1 MITMPKILETVVIDK
16 KKTWTKNLSSDSNEF
31 LVDLDDNVIN
41 ELLQKRDLLDQYNIE
56 HFTHLKTQIQHIKQ
70 AILIE
75 GCGFCVING
84 ANFTAFD
91 KHELSNIHI
100 IISKIFGELLIQNK
114 QGEQVVEVKDLGKK
128 LSTGGRYHHTKEGG
142 SYHTDGCHIFENPP
156 DYVGLLCLNP
166 AKNGGVSKFVS
177 AYTIHNKLQED
188 KNLLKI
194 LYEKFYMDKRNENQ
208 ASETSTQFV
217 PIFTYNNE
225 KLNCRCCQRELIDSG
240 HEKMNKPLTESQRNA
255 LDNLDKLLANENFA
269 VSYLLKKGDM
279 MYSNNKWLI
288 HDRTDFEDSDDENLK
303 RFLLRTWIREKDNN

>member
-1 MITMPKILETVVIDK
+1 MSKILETLVIDK

-31 LVDLDDNVIN
+31 LVDLDDNVIG
-41 ELLQKRDLLDQYNIE
+41 ELLQKRDLLDQHNIQ
-56 HFTHLKTQIQHIKQ
+56 HFTHLKTQIQCIKQ
-70 AILIE
+70 AILIQ

-84 ANFTAFD
+84 TNFTAFD

-100 IISKIFGELLIQNK
+100 LISKIFGELLIQNK
-114 QGEQVVEVKDLGKK
+114 QGEQTVEVKDLGKT

-166 AKNGGVSKFVS
+166 AKNGGVSKFIS

-188 KNLLKI
+188 KNLLRI

-208 ASETSTQFV
+208 ADETPTQFV
-217 PIFTYNNE
+217 PIFTYNNG

-240 HEKMNKPLTESQRNA
+240 HEKMNKPLTEYQKNA
-255 LDNLDKLLANENFA
+255 LDNLDKLLANENLA

-303 RFLLRTWIREKDNN
+303 RALLRTWIREKYNN

>member
-1 MITMPKILETVVIDK
+1 MSKILETLVIDK

-31 LVDLDDNVIN
+31 LVDLDDNVIG
-41 ELLQKRDLLDQYNIE
+41 ELLQKRDLLDQHNIQ

-70 AILIE
+70 AILIQ

-84 ANFTAFD
+84 TNFTAFD

-100 IISKIFGELLIQNK
+100 LISKIFGELLIQNK
-114 QGEQVVEVKDLGKK
+114 HGEQIVEVKDLGKT

-166 AKNGGVSKFVS
+166 AKNGGVSKFIS

-188 KNLLKI
+188 KNLLRI

-208 ASETSTQFV
+208 ADEIPTQFV
-217 PIFTYNNE
+217 PIFTYNNG

-240 HEKMNKPLTESQRNA
+240 HEKMNKPLTEYQKNA
-255 LDNLDKLLANENFA
+255 LDNLDKLLANENLA

-303 RFLLRTWIREKDNN
+303 RALLRTWIREKYNN

>member
-1 MITMPKILETVVIDK
+1 MSKILETLVIDK

-31 LVDLDDNVIN
+31 LVDLDDNVIG
-41 ELLQKRDLLDQYNIE
+41 ELLQKRDLLDQHNIQ

-70 AILIE
+70 AILIQ

-84 ANFTAFD
+84 TNFTAFD

-100 IISKIFGELLIQNK
+100 LISKIFGELLIQNK
-114 QGEQVVEVKDLGKK
+114 QGEQTVEVKDLGKT

-166 AKNGGVSKFVS
+166 AKNGGVSKFIS

-188 KNLLKI
+188 KNLLRI

-208 ASETSTQFV
+208 ADEIPTQFV
-217 PIFTYNNE
+217 PIFTYNNG

-240 HEKMNKPLTESQRNA
+240 HEKMNKPLTEYQKNA
-255 LDNLDKLLANENFA
+255 LDNLDKLLANENLA

-303 RFLLRTWIREKDNN
+303 RALLRTWIRERDNN

>member
-1 MITMPKILETVVIDK
+1 MSKILETLVIDK
-16 KKTWTKNLSSDSNEF
+16 KKIWTKNLSSDSNEF
-31 LVDLDDNVIN
+31 LVDLDDNVIG
-41 ELLQKRDLLDQYNIE
+41 ELLQKRDLLDQHNIQ

-70 AILIE
+70 VILIQ

-84 ANFTAFD
+84 TNFTAFD

-100 IISKIFGELLIQNK
+100 LISKIFGELLIQNK
-114 QGEQVVEVKDLGKK
+114 QGEQIVEVKDLGKT
-128 LSTGGRYHHTKEGG
+128 LSTGGRYHHTREGG

-166 AKNGGVSKFVS
+166 AKNGGVSKFIS

-188 KNLLKI
+188 KNLLRI

-208 ASETSTQFV
+208 ADEIPTQFV
-217 PIFTYNNE
+217 PIFTYNNG

-240 HEKMNKPLTESQRNA
+240 HEKMNKPLTEYQKNA
-255 LDNLDKLLANENFA
+255 LDNLDKLLANENLA

-303 RFLLRTWIREKDNN
+303 RVLLRTWIREKDNN

>member
-1 MITMPKILETVVIDK
+1 MSKILETLVIDK

-31 LVDLDDNVIN
+31 LVDLDDNVIG
-41 ELLQKRDLLDQYNIE
+41 ELLQKRDLLDQHNIQ

-70 AILIE
+70 VILIQ

-84 ANFTAFD
+84 TNFTAFD

-100 IISKIFGELLIQNK
+100 LISKIFGELLIQNK
-114 QGEQVVEVKDLGKK
+114 QGEQIVEVKDLGKT
-128 LSTGGRYHHTKEGG
+128 LSTGGRYHHTREGG

-166 AKNGGVSKFVS
+166 AKNGGVSKFIS

-188 KNLLKI
+188 KNLLRI

-208 ASETSTQFV
+208 ADEIPTQFV
-217 PIFTYNNE
+217 PIFTYNNG

-240 HEKMNKPLTESQRNA
+240 HEKMNKPLTEYQKNA
-255 LDNLDKLLANENFA
+255 LDNLDKLLANENLA

-303 RFLLRTWIREKDNN
+303 RALLRTWIREKDNN

>member
-1 MITMPKILETVVIDK
+1 MSKILETLVIDK

-31 LVDLDDNVIN
+31 LVDLDDNVIG
-41 ELLQKRDLLDQYNIE
+41 ELLQKRDFLDQHNIQ

-70 AILIE
+70 AILIQ

-84 ANFTAFD
+84 TNFTAFD

-100 IISKIFGELLIQNK
+100 LISKIFGELLIQNK
-114 QGEQVVEVKDLGKK
+114 QGEQTVEVKDLGKT

-166 AKNGGVSKFVS
+166 AKNGGVSKFIS

-188 KNLLKI
+188 KNLLRI

-208 ASETSTQFV
+208 ADEIPTQFV
-217 PIFTYNNE
+217 PIFTYNNG
-225 KLNCRCCQRELIDSG
+225 KLNCRCCQRELIDAG
-240 HEKMNKPLTESQRNA
+240 HEKMNKPLTEYQKNA

-269 VSYLLKKGDM
+269 VSYLLKKGDI

-288 HDRTDFEDSDDENLK
+288 HDRTNFEDSDDENLK
-303 RFLLRTWIREKDNN
+303 RALLRTWIREKDNN

>member
-1 MITMPKILETVVIDK
+1 MSEILETLVIDK

-31 LVDLDDNVIN
+31 LVDLDDSVIS
-41 ELLQKRDLLDQYNIE
+41 ELLQKRDLLDQHNIQ

-70 AILIE
+70 AILIQ

-84 ANFTAFD
+84 TNFTAFD

-100 IISKIFGELLIQNK
+100 LISKIFGELLIQNK
-114 QGEQVVEVKDLGKK
+114 HGEQIVEVKDLGKT

-166 AKNGGVSKFVS
+166 AKNGGVSKFIS

-188 KNLLKI
+188 KNLLRI

-208 ASETSTQFV
+208 ADEIPTQFV
-217 PIFTYNNE
+217 PIFTYNNG

-240 HEKMNKPLTESQRNA
+240 HEKMNKPLTEYQKNA
-255 LDNLDKLLANENFA
+255 LDNLDKLLANENLA

-303 RFLLRTWIREKDNN
+303 RALLRTWIREKYNN

>member
-1 MITMPKILETVVIDK
+1 MSKILETLVIDK
-16 KKTWTKNLSSDSNEF
+16 KKTWTKNLSNDSNEF
-31 LVDLDDNVIN
+31 LVDLDDNVIS
-41 ELLQKRDLLDQYNIE
+41 ELLQKRDLLDQHNIQ

-70 AILIE
+70 AILIQ

-84 ANFTAFD
+84 TNFTAFD

-100 IISKIFGELLIQNK
+100 LISKIFGELLIQNK
-114 QGEQVVEVKDLGKK
+114 HGEQTVEVKDLGKT

-166 AKNGGVSKFVS
+166 AKNGGVSKFIS

-188 KNLLKI
+188 KNLLRI

-208 ASETSTQFV
+208 ADEIPTQFV
-217 PIFTYNNE
+217 PIFTYNNG

-240 HEKMNKPLTESQRNA
+240 HEKMNKPLTEYQKNA
-255 LDNLDKLLANENFA
+255 LDNLDKLLANENLA

-303 RFLLRTWIREKDNN
+303 RALLRTWIREKDNN

>member
-1 MITMPKILETVVIDK
+1 MSEILETLVIDK

-31 LVDLDDNVIN
+31 LVDLDDNVIG
-41 ELLQKRDLLDQYNIE
+41 ELLQKRDLLDQHNIQ

-70 AILIE
+70 AILIQ

-84 ANFTAFD
+84 TNFTAFD

-100 IISKIFGELLIQNK
+100 LISKIFGELLIQNK
-114 QGEQVVEVKDLGKK
+114 QGEQTVEVKDLGKT

-166 AKNGGVSKFVS
+166 AKNGGVSKFIS

-188 KNLLKI
+188 KNLLRI

-208 ASETSTQFV
+208 ADETPTQFV
-217 PIFTYNNE
+217 PIFTYNNG

-240 HEKMNKPLTESQRNA
+240 HEKMNKPLTEYQKNA

-303 RFLLRTWIREKDNN
+303 RALLRTWIREKDNN

>member
-1 MITMPKILETVVIDK
+1 MSEILETLVIDK

-31 LVDLDDNVIN
+31 LVDLDDNVIG
-41 ELLQKRDLLDQYNIE
+41 ELLQKRDLLDQHNIQ

-70 AILIE
+70 AILIQ

-84 ANFTAFD
+84 TNFTAFD

-100 IISKIFGELLIQNK
+100 LISKIFGELLIQNK
-114 QGEQVVEVKDLGKK
+114 QGEQTVEVKDLGKT

-166 AKNGGVSKFVS
+166 AKNGGVSKFIS

-188 KNLLKI
+188 KNLLRI

-208 ASETSTQFV
+208 ADETPTQFV
-217 PIFTYNNE
+217 PIFTYNNG
-225 KLNCRCCQRELIDSG
+225 KLNCRCCQRELIDAG
-240 HEKMNKPLTESQRNA
+240 HEKMNKPLTEYQKNA
-255 LDNLDKLLANENFA
+255 LDNLDKLLANENLA

-303 RFLLRTWIREKDNN
+303 RALLRTWIRERDNN

>member
-1 MITMPKILETVVIDK
+1 MSKILETLVIDK

-31 LVDLDDNVIN
+31 LVDLDDSVIS
-41 ELLQKRDLLDQYNIE
+41 ELLQKRDLLDQHNIQ

-70 AILIE
+70 AILIQ

-84 ANFTAFD
+84 TNFTAFD

-100 IISKIFGELLIQNK
+100 LISKIFGELLIQNK
-114 QGEQVVEVKDLGKK
+114 QGEQTVEVKDLGKT

-166 AKNGGVSKFVS
+166 AKNGGVSKFIS

-188 KNLLKI
+188 KNLLRI

-208 ASETSTQFV
+208 ADEIPTQFV
-217 PIFTYNNE
+217 PIFTYNNG

-240 HEKMNKPLTESQRNA
+240 HEKMNKPLTEYQKNA
-255 LDNLDKLLANENFA
+255 LDNLDELLANENLA

-303 RFLLRTWIREKDNN
+303 RALLRTWIREKYNN

>member
-1 MITMPKILETVVIDK
+1 MSEILETLVIDK

-31 LVDLDDNVIN
+31 LVDLDDNVIG
-41 ELLQKRDLLDQYNIE
+41 ELLQKRDLLDQHNIQ

-70 AILIE
+70 AILIQ

-84 ANFTAFD
+84 TNFTAFD

-100 IISKIFGELLIQNK
+100 LISKIFGELLIQNK
-114 QGEQVVEVKDLGKK
+114 QGEQSVEVKDLGKT

-166 AKNGGVSKFVS
+166 AKNGGVSRFIS

-188 KNLLKI
+188 KNLLRI

-208 ASETSTQFV
+208 ADETPTQFV
-217 PIFTYNNE
+217 PIFTYNNG
-225 KLNCRCCQRELIDSG
+225 KLNCRCCQRELIDAG
-240 HEKMNKPLTESQRNA
+240 HEKMNKPLTEYQKNA
-255 LDNLDKLLANENFA
+255 LDNLDKLLANENLA

-303 RFLLRTWIREKDNN
+303 RALLRTWIREKDNN

>member
-1 MITMPKILETVVIDK
+1 MSKILETLVIDK
-16 KKTWTKNLSSDSNEF
+16 KKIWTKNLSSDSNEF
-31 LVDLDDNVIN
+31 LVDLDDNVIG
-41 ELLQKRDLLDQYNIE
+41 ELLQKRDLLDQHNIQ

-70 AILIE
+70 VILIQ

-84 ANFTAFD
+84 TNFTAFD

-100 IISKIFGELLIQNK
+100 LISKIFGELLIQNK
-114 QGEQVVEVKDLGKK
+114 QGEQIVEVKDLGKT
-128 LSTGGRYHHTKEGG
+128 LSTGGRYHHTREGG

-166 AKNGGVSKFVS
+166 AKNGGVSKFIS

-188 KNLLKI
+188 KNLLRI

-208 ASETSTQFV
+208 ADETPTQFV
-217 PIFTYNNE
+217 PIFTYNNG

-240 HEKMNKPLTESQRNA
+240 HEKMNKPLTEYQKNA
-255 LDNLDKLLANENFA
+255 LDNLDKLLANENLA

-303 RFLLRTWIREKDNN
+303 RVLLRTWIREKDNN

>member
-1 MITMPKILETVVIDK
+1 MSEILETLVIDK

-31 LVDLDDNVIN
+31 LVDLDDNVIG
-41 ELLQKRDLLDQYNIE
+41 ELLQKRDLLDQHNIQ

-70 AILIE
+70 AILIQ

-84 ANFTAFD
+84 TNFTAFD

-100 IISKIFGELLIQNK
+100 LISKIFGELLIQNK
-114 QGEQVVEVKDLGKK
+114 HGEQIVEVKDLGKT

-166 AKNGGVSKFVS
+166 AKNGGVSKFIS

-188 KNLLKI
+188 KNLLRI

-208 ASETSTQFV
+208 ADETPTQFV
-217 PIFTYNNE
+217 PIFTYNNG

-240 HEKMNKPLTESQRNA
+240 YEKMNKPLTEYQKNA

-303 RFLLRTWIREKDNN
+303 RALLRTWIREKDNN

>member
-1 MITMPKILETVVIDK
+1 MSKILETLVIDK

-31 LVDLDDNVIN
+31 LVDLDDNVIS
-41 ELLQKRDLLDQYNIE
+41 ELLQKRDLLDQYNIQ

-70 AILIE
+70 DILIQ

-84 ANFTAFD
+84 TNFTAFA

-100 IISKIFGELLIQNK
+100 LISKIFGELLIQNK
-114 QGEQVVEVKDLGKK
+114 HGEQIVEVKDLGKT

-166 AKNGGVSKFVS
+166 AKNGGVSKFIS

-188 KNLLKI
+188 KNLLRI

-208 ASETSTQFV
+208 ADETPTQFV
-217 PIFTYNNE
+217 PIFTYNNG

-240 HEKMNKPLTESQRNA
+240 HEKMNKPLTEYQKNA
-255 LDNLDKLLANENFA
+255 LDNLDKLLANENLA

-303 RFLLRTWIREKDNN
+303 RALLRTWIREKDNN

>member
-1 MITMPKILETVVIDK
+1 MSEILETLVIDK

-31 LVDLDDNVIN
+31 LVDLDDNVIG
-41 ELLQKRDLLDQYNIE
+41 ELLQKRDLLDQHNIQ

-70 AILIE
+70 AILIQ

-84 ANFTAFD
+84 TNFTAFD

-100 IISKIFGELLIQNK
+100 LISKIFGELLIQNK
-114 QGEQVVEVKDLGKK
+114 HGEQIVEVKDLGKT

-166 AKNGGVSKFVS
+166 AKNGGVSKFIS

-188 KNLLKI
+188 KNLLRI

-208 ASETSTQFV
+208 ADETPTQFV
-217 PIFTYNNE
+217 PIFTYNNG

-240 HEKMNKPLTESQRNA
+240 HEKMNKPLTEYQKNA
-255 LDNLDKLLANENFA
+255 LDNLDKLLANENLA

-303 RFLLRTWIREKDNN
+303 RALLRTWIREKDNN

>member
-1 MITMPKILETVVIDK
+1 MSKILETLVIDK

-31 LVDLDDNVIN
+31 LVDLDDNVIG
-41 ELLQKRDLLDQYNIE
+41 ELLQKRDLLDQHNIQ

-70 AILIE
+70 VILIQ

-84 ANFTAFD
+84 TNFTAFD

-100 IISKIFGELLIQNK
+100 LISKIFGELLIQNK
-114 QGEQVVEVKDLGKK
+114 QGEQIVEVKDLGKT

-166 AKNGGVSKFVS
+166 AKNGGVSKFIS

-188 KNLLKI
+188 KNLLRI

-208 ASETSTQFV
+208 ADEIPTQFV
-217 PIFTYNNE
+217 PIFTYNNG

-240 HEKMNKPLTESQRNA
+240 HEKMNKPLTEYQKNA
-255 LDNLDKLLANENFA
+255 LDNLDKLLANENLA

-303 RFLLRTWIREKDNN
+303 RALLRTWIREKVSN

>member
-1 MITMPKILETVVIDK
+1 MSEILETLVIDK

-31 LVDLDDNVIN
+31 LVDLDDNVIS
-41 ELLQKRDLLDQYNIE
+41 ELLQKRDLLDQHNIQ

-70 AILIE
+70 AILIQ

-84 ANFTAFD
+84 TNFTAFD

-100 IISKIFGELLIQNK
+100 LISKIFGELLIQNK
-114 QGEQVVEVKDLGKK
+114 QGEQTVEVKDLGKT

-166 AKNGGVSKFVS
+166 AKNGGVSKFIS

-188 KNLLKI
+188 KNLLRI

-208 ASETSTQFV
+208 ADETPTQFV
-217 PIFTYNNE
+217 PIFTYNNG
-225 KLNCRCCQRELIDSG
+225 KLNCRCCQRELIDAG
-240 HEKMNKPLTESQRNA
+240 HEKMNKPLTEYQKNA

-303 RFLLRTWIREKDNN
+303 RALLRTWIREKDNN

>member
-1 MITMPKILETVVIDK
+1 MSEILETLVIDK

-31 LVDLDDNVIN
+31 LVDLDDNVIG
-41 ELLQKRDLLDQYNIE
+41 ELLQKRDLLDQHNIQ

-70 AILIE
+70 AILIQ

-84 ANFTAFD
+84 TNFTAFD

-100 IISKIFGELLIQNK
+100 LISKIFGELLIQNK
-114 QGEQVVEVKDLGKK
+114 QGEQSVEVKDLGKT

-166 AKNGGVSKFVS
+166 AKNGGVSKFIS

-188 KNLLKI
+188 KNLLRI

-208 ASETSTQFV
+208 ADEIPTQFV
-217 PIFTYNNE
+217 PIFTYNNG

-240 HEKMNKPLTESQRNA
+240 HEKMNKPLTEYQKNA
-255 LDNLDKLLANENFA
+255 LDNLDKLLANENLA

-303 RFLLRTWIREKDNN
+303 RALLRTWIREKYNN

>member
-1 MITMPKILETVVIDK
+1 MSKILETLVIDK

-31 LVDLDDNVIN
+31 LVDLDDNVIG
-41 ELLQKRDLLDQYNIE
+41 ELLQKRDLLDQHNIQ

-70 AILIE
+70 VILIQ

-84 ANFTAFD
+84 TNFTAFD

-100 IISKIFGELLIQNK
+100 LISKIFGELLIQNK
-114 QGEQVVEVKDLGKK
+114 QGEQIVEVKDLGKT
-128 LSTGGRYHHTKEGG
+128 LSTGGRYHHTREGG

-166 AKNGGVSKFVS
+166 AKNGGVSKFIS

-188 KNLLKI
+188 KNLLRI

-208 ASETSTQFV
+208 ADEIPTQFV
-217 PIFTYNNE
+217 PIFTYNNG

-240 HEKMNKPLTESQRNA
+240 HEKMNKPLTEYQKNA
-255 LDNLDKLLANENFA
+255 LDNLDKLLANENLA

-303 RFLLRTWIREKDNN
+303 RALLRTWIREKVSN

>member
-1 MITMPKILETVVIDK
+1 MSEILETLVIDK

-31 LVDLDDNVIN
+31 LVDLDDNVIG
-41 ELLQKRDLLDQYNIE
+41 ELLQKRDLLDQHNIQ
-56 HFTHLKTQIQHIKQ
+56 HFTHLKTQIQCIKQ
-70 AILIE
+70 AILIQ

-84 ANFTAFD
+84 TNFTAFD

-100 IISKIFGELLIQNK
+100 LISKIFGELLIQNK
-114 QGEQVVEVKDLGKK
+114 QGEQSVEVKDLGKT

-166 AKNGGVSKFVS
+166 AKNGGVSKFIS

-188 KNLLKI
+188 KNLLRI

-208 ASETSTQFV
+208 ADETPTQFV
-217 PIFTYNNE
+217 PIFTYNNG

-240 HEKMNKPLTESQRNA
+240 HEKMNKPLTEYQKNA
-255 LDNLDKLLANENFA
+255 LDNLDKLLANENLA

-303 RFLLRTWIREKDNN
+303 RALLRTWIREKDNN

>member
-1 MITMPKILETVVIDK
+1 MSKILETLVIDK

-31 LVDLDDNVIN
+31 LVDLDDNVIS
-41 ELLQKRDLLDQYNIE
+41 ELLQKRDLLDQHNIQ

-70 AILIE
+70 AILIQ

-84 ANFTAFD
+84 TNFTAFD

-100 IISKIFGELLIQNK
+100 LISKIFGELLIQNK
-114 QGEQVVEVKDLGKK
+114 QGEQTVEVKDLGKT

-166 AKNGGVSKFVS
+166 AKNGGVSKFIS

-188 KNLLKI
+188 KNLLRI

-208 ASETSTQFV
+208 ADEIPTQFV
-217 PIFTYNNE
+217 PIFTYNNG

-240 HEKMNKPLTESQRNA
+240 HEKMNKPLTEYQKNA
-255 LDNLDKLLANENFA
+255 LDNLDKLLANENLA

-303 RFLLRTWIREKDNN
+303 RALLRTWIREKDNN

>member
-1 MITMPKILETVVIDK
+1 MSEILETLVIDK

-31 LVDLDDNVIN
+31 LVDLDDNVIG
-41 ELLQKRDLLDQYNIE
+41 ELLQKRDLLDQHNIQ

-70 AILIE
+70 AILIQ

-84 ANFTAFD
+84 TNFTAFD

-100 IISKIFGELLIQNK
+100 LISKIFGELLIQNK
-114 QGEQVVEVKDLGKK
+114 QGEQTVEVKDLGKT

-166 AKNGGVSKFVS
+166 AKNGGVSKFIS

-188 KNLLKI
+188 KNLLRI

-208 ASETSTQFV
+208 ADEIPTQFV
-217 PIFTYNNE
+217 PIFTYNNG

-240 HEKMNKPLTESQRNA
+240 HEKMNKPLTEYQKNA

-269 VSYLLKKGDM
+269 VSYLLKKGDI

-288 HDRTDFEDSDDENLK
+288 HDRTNFEDSDDENLK
-303 RFLLRTWIREKDNN
+303 RALLRTWIREKDNN

>member
-1 MITMPKILETVVIDK
+1 MPKILETLVIDK

-31 LVDLDDNVIN
+31 LVDLDDNVIG
-41 ELLQKRDLLDQYNIE
+41 ELLQKRDLLDQHNIQ

-70 AILIE
+70 AILIQ

-84 ANFTAFD
+84 TNFTAFD

-100 IISKIFGELLIQNK
+100 LISKIFGELLIQNK
-114 QGEQVVEVKDLGKK
+114 QGEQSVEVKDLGKT

-166 AKNGGVSKFVS
+166 AKNGGVSKFIS

-188 KNLLKI
+188 KNLLRI

-208 ASETSTQFV
+208 ADETPTQFV
-217 PIFTYNNE
+217 PIFTYNNG

-240 HEKMNKPLTESQRNA
+240 HEKMNKPLTEYQKNA

-303 RFLLRTWIREKDNN
+303 RALLRTWIREKDNN

>member
-1 MITMPKILETVVIDK
+1 MSKILETLVIDK

-31 LVDLDDNVIN
+31 LVDLDDNVIG
-41 ELLQKRDLLDQYNIE
+41 ELLQKRDLLDQHNIQ

-70 AILIE
+70 AILIQ

-84 ANFTAFD
+84 TNFTAFD

-100 IISKIFGELLIQNK
+100 LISKIFGELLIQNK
-114 QGEQVVEVKDLGKK
+114 HGEQIVEVKDLGKT

-166 AKNGGVSKFVS
+166 AKNGGVSKFIS

-188 KNLLKI
+188 KNLLRI

-208 ASETSTQFV
+208 ADEISTQFV
-217 PIFTYNNE
+217 PIFTYNNG

-240 HEKMNKPLTESQRNA
+240 HEKMNKPLTEYQKNA
-255 LDNLDKLLANENFA
+255 LDNLDKLLANENLA

-303 RFLLRTWIREKDNN
+303 RALLRTWIREKVSN

>member
-1 MITMPKILETVVIDK
+1 MSEILETLVIDK
-16 KKTWTKNLSSDSNEF
+16 KKTWTKNLSNDSNEF
-31 LVDLDDNVIN
+31 LVDLDDNVIG
-41 ELLQKRDLLDQYNIE
+41 ELSQKRELLDQHNIQ

-70 AILIE
+70 AILIQ

-84 ANFTAFD
+84 TNFTAFD

-100 IISKIFGELLIQNK
+100 LISKIFGELLIQNK
-114 QGEQVVEVKDLGKK
+114 QGEQTVEVKDLGKT

-166 AKNGGVSKFVS
+166 AKNGGVSKFIS

-188 KNLLKI
+188 KNLLRI

-208 ASETSTQFV
+208 ADETPTQFV
-217 PIFTYNNE
+217 PIFTYNNG

-240 HEKMNKPLTESQRNA
+240 HEKMNKPLTEYQKNA
-255 LDNLDKLLANENFA
+255 LDNLDELLANENLA

-303 RFLLRTWIREKDNN
+303 RALLRTWIREKDNN

>member
-1 MITMPKILETVVIDK
+1 MMMPKILETIVIDK
-16 KKTWTKNLSSDSNEF
+16 KKTWTKNLSGDSNEF
-31 LVDLDDNVIN
+31 FVDLEDKVIE
-41 ELLQKRDLLDQYNIE
+41 ELLQKRDLLDQHNIQD
-56 HFTHLKTQIQHIKQ
+56 FTYLKTQIQYFKQ
-70 AILIE
+70 TILID

-100 IISKIFGELLIQNK
+100 LISKIFGELLIQNK
-114 QGEQVVEVKDLGKK
+114 QGEQIVEVKDLGKK
-128 LSTGGRYHHTKEGG
+128 LSTGGRYHHTNEGD

-166 AKNGGVSKFVS
+166 AKKGGLSKFIS

-188 KNLLKI
+188 KNSLKI

-208 ASETSTQFV
+208 ANESLAQFV

-240 HEKMNKPLTESQRNA
+240 HEKMNTPLTKSQKNA
-255 LDNLDKLLANENFA
+255 LDNLGELLANENFA
-269 VSYLLKKGDM
+269 VSYLLKRGDM
-279 MYSNNKWLI
+279 MFSNNKWLI
-288 HDRTDFEDSDDENLK
+288 HDRTDFEDFDDQNLK
-303 RFLLRTWIREKDNN
+303 RYLLRTWIREKSNN

>member
-1 MITMPKILETVVIDK
+1 MSEILETLVIDK

-31 LVDLDDNVIN
+31 LVDLDDNVIG
-41 ELLQKRDLLDQYNIE
+41 ELLQKRDLLDQHNIQ

-70 AILIE
+70 AILIQ

-84 ANFTAFD
+84 TNFTAFD

-100 IISKIFGELLIQNK
+100 LISKIFGELLIQNK
-114 QGEQVVEVKDLGKK
+114 QGEQTVEVKDLGKT

-166 AKNGGVSKFVS
+166 AKNGGVSKFIS

-188 KNLLKI
+188 KNLLRI

-208 ASETSTQFV
+208 ADEAPTQFV
-217 PIFTYNNE
+217 PIFTYNNG
-225 KLNCRCCQRELIDSG
+225 KLNCRCCQRELIDAG
-240 HEKMNKPLTESQRNA
+240 HEKMNKPLTEYQKNA
-255 LDNLDKLLANENFA
+255 LDNLDKLLANENLA

-303 RFLLRTWIREKDNN
+303 RSLLRTWIRERDNN

>member
-1 MITMPKILETVVIDK
+1 MSEILETLVIDK

-31 LVDLDDNVIN
+31 LVDLDDNVIG
-41 ELLQKRDLLDQYNIE
+41 ELLQKRDLLDQHNIQ

-70 AILIE
+70 AILIQ

-84 ANFTAFD
+84 TNFTAFD

-100 IISKIFGELLIQNK
+100 LISKIFGELLIQNK
-114 QGEQVVEVKDLGKK
+114 HGEQIVEVKDLGKT

-166 AKNGGVSKFVS
+166 AKNGGVSKFIS

-188 KNLLKI
+188 KNLLRI

-208 ASETSTQFV
+208 ADEIPTQFV
-217 PIFTYNNE
+217 PIFTYNNG

-240 HEKMNKPLTESQRNA
+240 HEKMNKPLTEYQKNA
-255 LDNLDKLLANENFA
+255 LDNLDKLLANENLA

-288 HDRTDFEDSDDENLK
+288 HDRTNFEDSDDENLK
-303 RFLLRTWIREKDNN
+303 RSLLRTWIREKDNN

>member
-1 MITMPKILETVVIDK
+1 MSEILETLVIDK

-31 LVDLDDNVIN
+31 LVDLDDNVIG
-41 ELLQKRDLLDQYNIE
+41 ELLQKRDLLDQHNIQ

-70 AILIE
+70 AILIQ

-84 ANFTAFD
+84 TNFTAFD

-100 IISKIFGELLIQNK
+100 LISKIFGELLIQNK
-114 QGEQVVEVKDLGKK
+114 QGEQTVEVKDLGKT

-166 AKNGGVSKFVS
+166 AKNGGVSKFIS

-188 KNLLKI
+188 KNLLRI

-208 ASETSTQFV
+208 ADETPTQFV
-217 PIFTYNNE
+217 PIFTYNNG

-240 HEKMNKPLTESQRNA
+240 HEKMNKPLTEYQKNA
-255 LDNLDKLLANENFA
+255 LDNLDKLLANENLA

-303 RFLLRTWIREKDNN
+303 RALLRTWIREKDNN

>member
-1 MITMPKILETVVIDK
+1 MPKFLETLVIDK

-31 LVDLDDNVIN
+31 LVDLDDNVIG
-41 ELLQKRDLLDQYNIE
+41 ELLQKRDLLDQHNIQ
-56 HFTHLKTQIQHIKQ
+56 HFTHLETQIQHIKQ
-70 AILIE
+70 SILIQ

-84 ANFTAFD
+84 TNFTAFD

-100 IISKIFGELLIQNK
+100 LISKIFGELLIQNK
-114 QGEQVVEVKDLGKK
+114 QGEQTVEVKDLGKT

-166 AKNGGVSKFVS
+166 AKNGGVSKFIS

-188 KNLLKI
+188 KNLLRI

-208 ASETSTQFV
+208 ADEIPTQFV
-217 PIFTYNNE
+217 PIFTYNNG

-240 HEKMNKPLTESQRNA
+240 HEKMNKPLTEYQKNA
-255 LDNLDKLLANENFA
+255 LDNLDELLANENLA

-303 RFLLRTWIREKDNN
+303 RALLRTWIREKYNN

>member
-1 MITMPKILETVVIDK
+1 MSEILETLVIDK

-31 LVDLDDNVIN
+31 LVDLDDNVIG
-41 ELLQKRDLLDQYNIE
+41 ELLQKRDLLDQHNIQ

-70 AILIE
+70 AILIQ

-84 ANFTAFD
+84 TNFTAFD

-100 IISKIFGELLIQNK
+100 LISKIFGELLIQNK
-114 QGEQVVEVKDLGKK
+114 QGEQSVEVKDLGKT

-166 AKNGGVSKFVS
+166 AKNGGVSKFIS

-188 KNLLKI
+188 KNLLRI

-208 ASETSTQFV
+208 ADETPTQFV
-217 PIFTYNNE
+217 PIFTYNNG

-240 HEKMNKPLTESQRNA
+240 HEKMNKPLTEYQKNA
-255 LDNLDKLLANENFA
+255 LDNLDKLLANENLA

-303 RFLLRTWIREKDNN
+303 RALLRTWIREKDNN

>member
-1 MITMPKILETVVIDK
+1 MSEILETLVIDK

-31 LVDLDDNVIN
+31 LVDLDDNVIG
-41 ELLQKRDLLDQYNIE
+41 ELLQKRDLLDQHNIQ

-70 AILIE
+70 AILIQ

-84 ANFTAFD
+84 TNFTAFD

-100 IISKIFGELLIQNK
+100 LISKIFGELLIQNK
-114 QGEQVVEVKDLGKK
+114 QGEQTVEVKDLGKT

-166 AKNGGVSKFVS
+166 AKNGGVSKFIS

-188 KNLLKI
+188 KNLLRI

-208 ASETSTQFV
+208 ADETPTQFV
-217 PIFTYNNE
+217 PIFTYNNG

-240 HEKMNKPLTESQRNA
+240 YEKMNKPLTEYQKNA
-255 LDNLDKLLANENFA
+255 LDNLDKLLANENLA

-303 RFLLRTWIREKDNN
+303 RALLRTWIREKDNN